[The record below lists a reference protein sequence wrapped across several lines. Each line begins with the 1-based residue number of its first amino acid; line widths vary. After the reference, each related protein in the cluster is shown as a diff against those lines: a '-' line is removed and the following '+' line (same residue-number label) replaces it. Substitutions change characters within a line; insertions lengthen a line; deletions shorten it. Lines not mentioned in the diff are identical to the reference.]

1 MICCRPLNRLRA
13 INAEKN
19 KGGAAHLS
27 SADCSSAR
35 ESDCG
40 ARVNARLS
48 RFLPL
53 KFDCVRLGPLTP
65 QQEKKET
72 DLAYATWLLCLVGMC
87 GMQRL
92 YLGHTGL
99 GLAMLFTFGFCGI
112 GQILDIFLIP
122 NEVKEANKQEDDQA
136 LAKRTANIES
146 GVVNKS
152 ALSPSTNL
160 DKASVDELDNLMR
173 EAENALQQTQSK
185 P

>member
-1 MICCRPLNRLRA
+1 
-13 INAEKN
+13 
-19 KGGAAHLS
+19 
-27 SADCSSAR
+27 
-35 ESDCG
+35 
-40 ARVNARLS
+40 
-48 RFLPL
+48 
-53 KFDCVRLGPLTP
+53 
-65 QQEKKET
+65 
-72 DLAYATWLLCLVGMC
+72 
-87 GMQRL
+87 
-92 YLGHTGL
+92 
-99 GLAMLFTFGFCGI
+99 MLFTFGFCGI

-122 NEVKEANKQEDDQA
+122 NEVKEANKQEEDQA